1 MIHPLIF
8 INNYKSETFSTH
20 LHITKGK
27 RALLSSSK
35 VSGKG
40 KSDLFS
46 INNHIS
52 SEEYKLKKNKQKE
65 QALAIISQQNTEKT
79 RNKEKSKKKNVF

>member
-1 MIHPLIF
+1 MKSFLNKERYFMDNLIYEYNNPIDDRHPLIF
-8 INNYKSETFSTH
+8 INKYKSETFSTH

-52 SEEYKLKKNKQKE
+52 SEEYKLKKK
-65 QALAIISQQNTEKT
+65 
-79 RNKEKSKKKNVF
+79 